1 MKNLDTTCWIIIVLT
16 TVFILL
22 LCNMTLIPFIRTL
35 MRVKIGG
42 LYKHIPTPC
51 KMNIISEPEYFIV
64 QGVEFGGSEIWVIT
78 THVNHPTN
86 RIPFTKEEFFKRFEL
101 VK

>member
-1 MKNLDTTCWIIIVLT
+1 MK
-16 TVFILL
+16 
-22 LCNMTLIPFIRTL
+22 
-35 MRVKIGG
+35 VKIGG
-42 LYKHIPTPC
+42 LYRHIPTPC
-51 KMNIISEPEYFIV
+51 KLNKFSEPEYFIV

-78 THVNHPTN
+78 THVNHPSN